1 MKSSRFVL
9 LLLLMSLLVTQADA
23 LTRNEL
29 NQITFEQ
36 KIGQQIS
43 TDLRFRDSGGEAI
56 RLRDCLGNK
65 ATLLVLG
72 YFHCPMLCTFINNGL
87 IEAMQELRL
96 SVGRDFDV
104 VDLSIDP
111 RESSALA
118 ATKKA
123 EYVKLYGRH
132 GADRSWHFLTG
143 DEMAIQRVARET
155 GFHFAYDPQTN
166 EFAHPSGVMVLTP
179 EGKISRYFFG
189 VNFSPSELR
198 EAILAAGKNQNGS
211 MIQRLAL
218 ICYHYNPINGKYG
231 GLVMSIVRV
240 SGVATAL
247 ALAAFVVFMAGRDR
261 RTRRQLGLN
270 HGPADG
276 SVSRPYQ

>member
-1 MKSSRFVL
+1 
-9 LLLLMSLLVTQADA
+9 
-23 LTRNEL
+23 
-29 NQITFEQ
+29 
-36 KIGQQIS
+36 
-43 TDLRFRDSGGEAI
+43 
-56 RLRDCLGNK
+56 
-65 ATLLVLG
+65 
-72 YFHCPMLCTFINNGL
+72 
-87 IEAMQELRL
+87 
-96 SVGRDFDV
+96 
-104 VDLSIDP
+104 
-111 RESSALA
+111 
-118 ATKKA
+118 
-123 EYVKLYGRH
+123 
-132 GADRSWHFLTG
+132 
-143 DEMAIQRVARET
+143 MAIQRVARET